1 VQRYFWDGLIHRFRA
16 TLVREGAIDAS
27 DLELF
32 EVVDNP
38 QEVVDAIFKYYE
50 HRGFGLS
57 AEEQEILLH
66 L

>member
-1 VQRYFWDGLIHRFRA
+1 LPPF
-16 TLVREGAIDAS
+16 DAS

>member
-1 VQRYFWDGLIHRFRA
+1 VPSTRP
-16 TLVREGAIDAS
+16 
-27 DLELF
+27 LELI

-50 HRGFGLS
+50 HRGLGLS
-57 AEEQEILLH
+57 AEAQEILLH

>member
-1 VQRYFWDGLIHRFRA
+1 M
-16 TLVREGAIDAS
+16 REGAVDAS
-27 DLELF
+27 DREIF

-38 QEVVDAIFKYYE
+38 QEVVDAISKYYE
-50 HRGFGLS
+50 HGGFGLS